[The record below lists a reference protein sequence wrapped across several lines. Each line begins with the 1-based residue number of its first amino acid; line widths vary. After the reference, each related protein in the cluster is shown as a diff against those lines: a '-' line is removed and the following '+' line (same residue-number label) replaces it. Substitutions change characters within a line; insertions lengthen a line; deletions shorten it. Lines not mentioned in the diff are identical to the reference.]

1 MDRNRQ
7 KYVELSLAGRWI
19 KLARQIIADN
29 PGIEESRFM
38 EIAVPLMPTHIQRRQ
53 NKKSGQVG
61 LAIESLRVLVFRDKS
76 VELIDGKLTA
86 KNNPLKGYSR
96 EIVNFATS
104 NGLVSADDL
113 PHIKNFHA
121 LAKGLRDRNVLER
134 VKPGVYA
141 MPEVQ
146 HDS

>member
-19 KLARQIIADN
+19 KLAREIIADN

-86 KNNPLKGYSR
+86 KKSPLKGYCC
-96 EIVNFATS
+96 EILNFATS
-104 NGLVSADDL
+104 NGSVSAKDL

-121 LAKGLRDRNVLER
+121 LATGLHNRNVLQR
-134 VKPGVYA
+134 LKTGVYGL
-141 MPEVQ
+141 PEVGCE
-146 HDS
+146 